1 VVPRSQARPPQ
12 VPWVRQL
19 QGPGLVARVRR
30 FRLPVFRPVPFQL
43 VLCHRVQ
50 FHRARCRP
58 A

>member
-12 VPWVRQL
+12 VP
-19 QGPGLVARVRR
+19 GLVARVRR
-30 FRLPVFRPVPFQL
+30 SRLPVFRPVPFQAVPFHL
-43 VLCHRVQ
+43 VQ